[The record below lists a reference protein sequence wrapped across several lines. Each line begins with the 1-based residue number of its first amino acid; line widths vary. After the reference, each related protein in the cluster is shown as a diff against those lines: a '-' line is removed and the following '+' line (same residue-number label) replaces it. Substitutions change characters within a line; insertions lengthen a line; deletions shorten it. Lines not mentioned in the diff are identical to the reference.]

1 MLDIFQTGVTSM
13 KWRKWCMET
22 SQTVTVTGHCRPSI
36 LVLVVL
42 ELFLIT
48 TTLLPPCQVHTHAL
62 TVTHA
67 NTHSLN
73 CVAVCLFLGVFYF
86 LSIRSNRIMTTS
98 EYQCSFANTAGTR
111 FSASSSCWSQSV
123 LDQYQ

>member
-48 TTLLPPCQVHTHAL
+48 TTLLPPCQVHTHTRTYSYTRKHAL
-62 TVTHA
+62 
-67 NTHSLN
+67 SQL
-73 CVAVCLFLGVFYF
+73 CCGLFVFRCF
-86 LSIRSNRIMTTS
+86 LFFIDPVKQNNDN
-98 EYQCSFANTAGTR
+98 F
-111 FSASSSCWSQSV
+111 
-123 LDQYQ
+123 